1 MNFDRSQASVYLTLS
16 VIYSLLGIPAN
27 CISLAFF
34 VRVDKSENI
43 SRYIFILLNSTDLF
57 TSLCFIYQG
66 ISYVVLLVGGE
77 FLDSTGYCSVMLA
90 VIPTAQQLSI
100 LITAVLCVVR
110 TISVVRPIYKI
121 RKRVTFGIILVLFIL
136 IVVRTIKLFQDDSV
150 RVSYRQE
157 VLRCCWIDVTTGDL
171 ADFASTSVAIILL
184 ILTPSI
190 LGCLVTIFWLH
201 KPSRDFPMS
210 QTKRHATV
218 TVLILTSICLLSSST
233 FVVERIVRMR
243 GGSVS
248 PWAENIA
255 LLFAYS
261 FTCVANPAVYFIRLS
276 RLQRFV
282 RTLLCRGTFK
292 NIDPSGDISFSAKN
306 ADVALGKGG
315 GDESYHPSFG
325 RNAGES
331 GVHHVDIVSL
341 TDRNSSQPVSIKT
354 LPASVSHV

>member
-1 MNFDRSQASVYLTLS
+1 MNFDHSQASVYLALS
-16 VIYSLLGIPAN
+16 VFYSLLGIPAN
-27 CISLAFF
+27 SISLAFF

-43 SRYIFILLNSTDLF
+43 SRYIFILLNATDLF

-66 ISYVVLLVGGE
+66 VSYVVLLGRGE

-90 VIPTAQQLSI
+90 VVPTAQQFSI

-121 RKRVTFGIILVLFIL
+121 RKKVTFGLIFVLFIL
-136 IVVRTIKLFQDDSV
+136 IVVRAIKLFQDDSL
-150 RVSYRQE
+150 RVSYRRE
-157 VLRCCWIDVTTGDL
+157 VLRCCWMDVSTGQL
-171 ADFASTSVAIILL
+171 ADFAAISVAIILL
-184 ILTPSI
+184 ILTPSV
-190 LGCLVTIFWLH
+190 LGCLVTIVWLH

-218 TVLILTSICLLSSST
+218 TVLILTGICLLSSST
-233 FVVERIVRMR
+233 LVVERIVRLR

-261 FTCVANPAVYFIRLS
+261 FTCVANPAVYFIRLR

-282 RTLLCRGTFK
+282 RDLLCLGPFK
-292 NIDPSGDISFSAKN
+292 NIDPSGDISFSAKH
-306 ADVALGKGG
+306 ADVGMGG
-315 GDESYHPSFG
+315 GDGSYHPSFG
-325 RNAGES
+325 RNAGE
-331 GVHHVDIVSL
+331 VVVKHVDVVSL
-341 TDRNSSQPVSIKT
+341 NDRNTDQTVSIKV
-354 LPASVSHV
+354 LAAAVSHA